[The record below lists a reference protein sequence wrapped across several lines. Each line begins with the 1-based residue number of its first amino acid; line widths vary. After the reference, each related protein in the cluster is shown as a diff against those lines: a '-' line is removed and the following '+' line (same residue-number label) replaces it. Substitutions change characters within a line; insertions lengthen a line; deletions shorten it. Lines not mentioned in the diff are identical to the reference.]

1 MMKKVTFDLDDE
13 TLARVT
19 SVADARQTSVE
30 TLLRQQTEAF
40 ARLVPMSID
49 NPSHRRLLSMFEGS
63 QAGLSHREELYD
75 REKAR
80 AEVYVANRKILLELI
95 DKTDG
100 DMGHHG
106 WNRAGSYDR

>member
-1 MMKKVTFDLDDE
+1 MTKVTFDVDEE

-40 ARLVPMSID
+40 ARLVPITLANS
-49 NPSHRRLLSMFEGS
+49 SHRRVLSVLGGA
-63 QAGLSHREELYD
+63 QGGLSPREELHD

-80 AEVYVANRKILLELI
+80 AEAYFTNRKILLDLI

-106 WNRAGSYDR
+106 WDRARSYDR